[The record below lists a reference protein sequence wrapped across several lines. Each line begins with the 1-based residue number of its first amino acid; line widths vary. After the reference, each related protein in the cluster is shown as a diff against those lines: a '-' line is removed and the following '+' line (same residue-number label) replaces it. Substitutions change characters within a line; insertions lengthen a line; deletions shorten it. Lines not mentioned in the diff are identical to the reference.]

1 MNGSRAGDSQD
12 VRIEG
17 DADRIIKVLSYL
29 AAKRMDVTLRGKTG
43 EALGRFKLARM
54 MTGGRQRE
62 DAAVPETGA
71 RIVLEGALSDGVST
85 LLYGAS
91 EVRIEAVSGGTC
103 IFFDTLY
110 RKASSS
116 GTQVEIEV
124 DFPRT
129 LCIKE
134 ARRSPRE
141 EPKIPE
147 FVSVEMKPPKSPGDG
162 RLYTFSVVNTSE
174 HGLGVLIP
182 ETEEEFLAS
191 IRPGDL
197 LPRVTLYARDSLIR
211 VEARVVHITQ
221 IKGGREKGNYILG
234 LESKELIESSKCPD

>member
-1 MNGSRAGDSQD
+1 MNGSAAGDSQD

-17 DADRIIKVLSYL
+17 DADRIAKVLSYL
-29 AAKRMDVTLRGKTG
+29 ASKRMDVTLRGKTG
-43 EALGRFKLARM
+43 EALGRFKLVRM
-54 MTGGRQRE
+54 MTRGNQRE
-62 DAAVPETGA
+62 DGALPESGA
-71 RIVLEGALSDGVST
+71 RIVLEGALSEGVST

-91 EVRIEAVSGGTC
+91 EVRIEAVSGATC
-103 IFFDTLY
+103 LFFDTSY

-116 GTQVEIEV
+116 GAQVEIEV

-129 LCIKE
+129 LYIRE

-147 FVSVEMKPPKSPGDG
+147 FVSVEMKAARSSGDG

-182 ETEEEFLAS
+182 ETEEEFLSS
-191 IRPGDL
+191 IRPGDV
-197 LPRVTLYARDSLIR
+197 LPRLTLYARDSLIR

-221 IKGGREKGNYILG
+221 IKGGKEKGNYILG
-234 LESKELIESSKCPD
+234 LESKELIESSRCPE